1 MEEEI
6 EKNKQKEVIQK
17 AYKYNIFLGI
27 WIIAVFIIFFL
38 LQITKI
44 ITDQYLTLG
53 FGLIILIYAIAL
65 HTQNHKLKIKSIA
78 SILVYS
84 LNILSVIG
92 VVLIIFANQAHNLL
106 ELAVGVLLGLVTL
119 ILQFLATIFALLS
132 ARKLRKLYPD
142 ILDNR
147 RKNTNYS
154 YFLQVNI

>member
-1 MEEEI
+1 M
-6 EKNKQKEVIQK
+6 IQK

-27 WIIAVFIIFFL
+27 WIIAVFIIFL

-78 SILVYS
+78 SILVYG

-92 VVLIIFANQAHNLL
+92 VVLIILANQAHNLL

-119 ILQFLATIFALLS
+119 ILQVLAAIFALLS

-147 RKNTNYS
+147 RKNTN
-154 YFLQVNI
+154 

>member
-1 MEEEI
+1 MKEEI
-6 EKNKQKEVIQK
+6 DENKEKEVIQK

-27 WIIAVFIIFFL
+27 WIIAVFIIFL
-38 LQITKI
+38 LLITKI

-78 SILVYS
+78 SILVYG

-119 ILQFLATIFALLS
+119 ILQVLAAIFALLS

-147 RKNTNYS
+147 RKNTN
-154 YFLQVNI
+154 

>member
-1 MEEEI
+1 MKEEI
-6 EKNKQKEVIQK
+6 DENKEKEVIQK
-17 AYKYNIFLGI
+17 AYKYNGLLGI
-27 WIIAVFIIFFL
+27 WIIAVFIIFL

-78 SILVYS
+78 SILVYG

-92 VVLIIFANQAHNLL
+92 VVLIILANQAHNLL

-119 ILQFLATIFALLS
+119 ILQVLAAIFALLS

-147 RKNTNYS
+147 RKNTN
-154 YFLQVNI
+154 

>member
-1 MEEEI
+1 MKEEI
-6 EKNKQKEVIQK
+6 DENKEKEVIQK

-27 WIIAVFIIFFL
+27 WIIAVFIIFL
-38 LQITKI
+38 LLITKI

-78 SILVYS
+78 SILVYG

-92 VVLIIFANQAHNLL
+92 VVLIILANQAHNLL

-119 ILQFLATIFALLS
+119 ILQVSAAIFALLS

-147 RKNTNYS
+147 RKNTN
-154 YFLQVNI
+154 

>member
-1 MEEEI
+1 MKEEI
-6 EKNKQKEVIQK
+6 DENKEKEVIQK
-17 AYKYNIFLGI
+17 AYKYNVLLGI
-27 WIIAVFIIFFL
+27 WIIAVFIIFL

-78 SILVYS
+78 SILVYG

-92 VVLIIFANQAHNLL
+92 VVLIILANQAHNLL

-119 ILQFLATIFALLS
+119 ILQVLAAIFALLS

-147 RKNTNYS
+147 RKNTN
-154 YFLQVNI
+154 

>member
-1 MEEEI
+1 MKEEI
-6 EKNKQKEVIQK
+6 DENKEKEVIQK

-27 WIIAVFIIFFL
+27 WIIAVFIIFSI
-38 LQITKI
+38 QITKI
-44 ITDQYLTLG
+44 VTDQYLTLG

-78 SILVYS
+78 SILVYG

-119 ILQFLATIFALLS
+119 ILQVLAAIFALLS

-147 RKNTNYS
+147 RKNTN
-154 YFLQVNI
+154 

>member
-1 MEEEI
+1 MKEEI
-6 EKNKQKEVIQK
+6 DENKEKEVIQK
-17 AYKYNIFLGI
+17 AYKYNGLLGI
-27 WIIAVFIIFFL
+27 WIIAVFIIFL

-84 LNILSVIG
+84 LNALSVIG
-92 VVLIIFANQAHNLL
+92 VVLIILANQAHNLL

-119 ILQFLATIFALLS
+119 ILQVLAAIFALLS

-142 ILDNR
+142 IIDNR
-147 RKNTNYS
+147 KKK
-154 YFLQVNI
+154 I

>member
-1 MEEEI
+1 MKEEI
-6 EKNKQKEVIQK
+6 DENKEKEVIQK
-17 AYKYNIFLGI
+17 AYKYNGLLGI
-27 WIIAVFIIFFL
+27 WIIAVFIIFL

-84 LNILSVIG
+84 LNVLSVIG
-92 VVLIIFANQAHNLL
+92 VVLIILANQAHTLL

-119 ILQFLATIFALLS
+119 ILQVLAAIFALLS

-147 RKNTNYS
+147 RKNTN
-154 YFLQVNI
+154 

>member
-1 MEEEI
+1 MKEEI
-6 EKNKQKEVIQK
+6 DENKEKEVIQK

-27 WIIAVFIIFFL
+27 WIIAVFIIFL

-78 SILVYS
+78 SILVYG

-92 VVLIIFANQAHNLL
+92 VVLIILANQAHNLL

-119 ILQFLATIFALLS
+119 LLQVSAAIFALLS

-142 ILDNR
+142 IIDNR
-147 RKNTNYS
+147 RKK
-154 YFLQVNI
+154 I

>member
-1 MEEEI
+1 MKEEI
-6 EKNKQKEVIQK
+6 DENKEKEVIQK
-17 AYKYNIFLGI
+17 AYKYNGLLGI
-27 WIIAVFIIFFL
+27 WIIAVFIIFL

-78 SILVYS
+78 SILVYG

-92 VVLIIFANQAHNLL
+92 VVLIILANQAHNLL
-106 ELAVGVLLGLVTL
+106 ELAVGVLLGLVSL
-119 ILQFLATIFALLS
+119 ILQVLAAIFALLS

-147 RKNTNYS
+147 RKNTN
-154 YFLQVNI
+154 

>member
-1 MEEEI
+1 MKVEI
-6 EKNKQKEVIQK
+6 DENKEKEVIQK

-27 WIIAVFIIFFL
+27 WIIAVFIIFL

-78 SILVYS
+78 SILVYG

-92 VVLIIFANQAHNLL
+92 VVLIILANQAHNLL

-119 ILQFLATIFALLS
+119 ILQVLAAIFALLS

-142 ILDNR
+142 IIDNR
-147 RKNTNYS
+147 KKK
-154 YFLQVNI
+154 I

>member
-1 MEEEI
+1 MKEEI
-6 EKNKQKEVIQK
+6 DENKEKEVIQK

-27 WIIAVFIIFFL
+27 WIIAVFIIFL

-65 HTQNHKLKIKSIA
+65 HTQNHKLKIKSIV
-78 SILVYS
+78 SILVYG

-92 VVLIIFANQAHNLL
+92 VVLIILANQAHNLL
-106 ELAVGVLLGLVTL
+106 ELAVGILLGLVTL
-119 ILQFLATIFALLS
+119 ILQVLAAIFALLS

-147 RKNTNYS
+147 RKNTN
-154 YFLQVNI
+154 

>member
-1 MEEEI
+1 MKEEI
-6 EKNKQKEVIQK
+6 DENKEKEVIQK

-27 WIIAVFIIFFL
+27 WIIAVFIIFL

-78 SILVYS
+78 SILVYG
-84 LNILSVIG
+84 LNILSVVG
-92 VVLIIFANQAHNLL
+92 VVLIILANQAHNLL

-119 ILQFLATIFALLS
+119 ILQVSAAIFALLS

-142 ILDNR
+142 IIDNR
-147 RKNTNYS
+147 KKK
-154 YFLQVNI
+154 I

>member
-1 MEEEI
+1 MKEEI
-6 EKNKQKEVIQK
+6 DENKEKEVIQK
-17 AYKYNIFLGI
+17 AYKYNIFIGI
-27 WIIAVFIIFFL
+27 WIIAVFIIFL

-78 SILVYS
+78 SILVYG
-84 LNILSVIG
+84 LNILSVVG
-92 VVLIIFANQAHNLL
+92 VVLIILANQAHNLL

-119 ILQFLATIFALLS
+119 ILQVSAAIFALLS

-142 ILDNR
+142 IIDNR
-147 RKNTNYS
+147 RKK
-154 YFLQVNI
+154 I

>member
-1 MEEEI
+1 MKEEI
-6 EKNKQKEVIQK
+6 DENKEKEVIQK

-27 WIIAVFIIFFL
+27 WIIAVFIIFL

-78 SILVYS
+78 SILVYG
-84 LNILSVIG
+84 LNILRVIG
-92 VVLIIFANQAHNLL
+92 VVLIILANQAHNLL

-119 ILQFLATIFALLS
+119 ILQVSAAIFALLS

-147 RKNTNYS
+147 RKNTN
-154 YFLQVNI
+154 

>member
-1 MEEEI
+1 MKEEI
-6 EKNKQKEVIQK
+6 DENKEKEVIQK

-27 WIIAVFIIFFL
+27 WIIAVFIIFL

-78 SILVYS
+78 SILVYG

-92 VVLIIFANQAHNLL
+92 VVLIFLANQAHNLL

-119 ILQFLATIFALLS
+119 ILQVLAAIFALLS

-142 ILDNR
+142 IIDNR
-147 RKNTNYS
+147 KKK
-154 YFLQVNI
+154 I

>member
-1 MEEEI
+1 MKEEI
-6 EKNKQKEVIQK
+6 DENKEKEVIQK

-27 WIIAVFIIFFL
+27 WIIAVFIIFL

-78 SILVYS
+78 SILVYG

-92 VVLIIFANQAHNLL
+92 VVLIILANQAHNLL

-119 ILQFLATIFALLS
+119 ILQVLAAIFALLS
-132 ARKLRKLYPD
+132 ARTLRKLYPD

-147 RKNTNYS
+147 RKNTN
-154 YFLQVNI
+154 

>member
-1 MEEEI
+1 MKEEI
-6 EKNKQKEVIQK
+6 DENKEKEVIQK

-27 WIIAVFIIFFL
+27 WIIAVFIIFL

-65 HTQNHKLKIKSIA
+65 LTQNHKLKIKSIA
-78 SILVYS
+78 SILVYG

-92 VVLIIFANQAHNLL
+92 VVLIILANQAHNLL

-119 ILQFLATIFALLS
+119 ILQVSAAIFALLS

-147 RKNTNYS
+147 RKNTN
-154 YFLQVNI
+154 

>member
-1 MEEEI
+1 MKEEI
-6 EKNKQKEVIQK
+6 DENKEKEVIQK
-17 AYKYNIFLGI
+17 AYKYNGLLGI
-27 WIIAVFIIFFL
+27 WIIAVFIIFL

-78 SILVYS
+78 SILVYG

-92 VVLIIFANQAHNLL
+92 VVLIILANQAHNLL
-106 ELAVGVLLGLVTL
+106 ELTVGVLLGLVTL
-119 ILQFLATIFALLS
+119 ILQVLAAIFALLS

-147 RKNTNYS
+147 RKNTN
-154 YFLQVNI
+154 

>member
-1 MEEEI
+1 M
-6 EKNKQKEVIQK
+6 IQK

-27 WIIAVFIIFFL
+27 WIIAVFIIFL

-78 SILVYS
+78 SILVYG

-92 VVLIIFANQAHNLL
+92 VVLIILANQAHNLL
-106 ELAVGVLLGLVTL
+106 ELAVGVLLGLVSL
-119 ILQFLATIFALLS
+119 ILQVLAAIFALLS

-147 RKNTNYS
+147 RKNTN
-154 YFLQVNI
+154 

>member
-1 MEEEI
+1 MKEEI
-6 EKNKQKEVIQK
+6 DENKEKEVIQK

-27 WIIAVFIIFFL
+27 WIIAVFIIFL

-78 SILVYS
+78 SILVYG

-92 VVLIIFANQAHNLL
+92 VVLIILANQAHNLL
-106 ELAVGVLLGLVTL
+106 GLAVGVLLGLVTL
-119 ILQFLATIFALLS
+119 ILQVLAAIFALLS

-147 RKNTNYS
+147 RKNTN
-154 YFLQVNI
+154 

>member
-1 MEEEI
+1 MKEEI
-6 EKNKQKEVIQK
+6 DENKEKEVIQK

-27 WIIAVFIIFFL
+27 WIIAVFIIFL

-78 SILVYS
+78 SILVYG

-92 VVLIIFANQAHNLL
+92 VVLIILANQAHNLL

-119 ILQFLATIFALLS
+119 ILQVSAAIFALLS

-147 RKNTNYS
+147 REPVTYLL
-154 YFLQVNI
+154 FAV

>member
-1 MEEEI
+1 MKEEI
-6 EKNKQKEVIQK
+6 DENKRKEVIQK
-17 AYKYNIFLGI
+17 AYKYNGLLGI
-27 WIIAVFIIFFL
+27 WIIAVFIIFL

-78 SILVYS
+78 SILVYG

-92 VVLIIFANQAHNLL
+92 VVLIILANQAHNLL

-119 ILQFLATIFALLS
+119 ILQVLAAIFALLS

-142 ILDNR
+142 IIDNR
-147 RKNTNYS
+147 KKK
-154 YFLQVNI
+154 I

>member
-1 MEEEI
+1 MKEEI
-6 EKNKQKEVIQK
+6 DENKEKEVIQK
-17 AYKYNIFLGI
+17 AYKYNGLLGI
-27 WIIAVFIIFFL
+27 WIIAVFIIFL

-78 SILVYS
+78 SILVYG

-92 VVLIIFANQAHNLL
+92 VVLIILANQAHTLL

-119 ILQFLATIFALLS
+119 ILQVLAAIFALLS

-142 ILDNR
+142 IIDNR
-147 RKNTNYS
+147 KKK
-154 YFLQVNI
+154 I

>member
-1 MEEEI
+1 MKEEI
-6 EKNKQKEVIQK
+6 DENKEKEVIQK
-17 AYKYNIFLGI
+17 VYKYNIFLGI
-27 WIIAVFIIFFL
+27 WIIAVFIIFL

-78 SILVYS
+78 SILVYG

-92 VVLIIFANQAHNLL
+92 VVLIILANQAHNLL
-106 ELAVGVLLGLVTL
+106 ESAVGVLLGLVTL
-119 ILQFLATIFALLS
+119 ILQVSAAIFALLS

-142 ILDNR
+142 IIDNR
-147 RKNTNYS
+147 RKK
-154 YFLQVNI
+154 I

>member
-1 MEEEI
+1 MKEEI
-6 EKNKQKEVIQK
+6 DENKRKEVIQK
-17 AYKYNIFLGI
+17 AYKYNGLLGI
-27 WIIAVFIIFFL
+27 WIIAVFIIFL

-84 LNILSVIG
+84 LNVLSVIG
-92 VVLIIFANQAHNLL
+92 VVLIILANQAHNLL

-119 ILQFLATIFALLS
+119 ILQVLAAIFVLLS

-142 ILDNR
+142 IIDNR
-147 RKNTNYS
+147 RKK
-154 YFLQVNI
+154 I

>member
-1 MEEEI
+1 MKEEI
-6 EKNKQKEVIQK
+6 DENKEKEVIQK

-27 WIIAVFIIFFL
+27 WIIAVFIIFL

-78 SILVYS
+78 SILVYIF
-84 LNILSVIG
+84 NILSG
-92 VVLIIFANQAHNLL
+92 LSAFLIILANQAHNLL
-106 ELAVGVLLGLVTL
+106 ELEIGALLALL
-119 ILQFLATIFALLS
+119 NFILQVLAAIFALLS

-142 ILDNR
+142 IIDNR
-147 RKNTNYS
+147 RKK
-154 YFLQVNI
+154 I

>member
-1 MEEEI
+1 MKEESDE
-6 EKNKQKEVIQK
+6 NKEKEVIQK

-27 WIIAVFIIFFL
+27 WIIAVFIIFL

-78 SILVYS
+78 SILVYG

-92 VVLIIFANQAHNLL
+92 VVLIILANQAHNLL
-106 ELAVGVLLGLVTL
+106 ELAVGVLLGLVSL
-119 ILQFLATIFALLS
+119 ILQVLAAIFALLS

-147 RKNTNYS
+147 RKNTN
-154 YFLQVNI
+154 

>member
-1 MEEEI
+1 MKEEI
-6 EKNKQKEVIQK
+6 DENKEKEVIQK
-17 AYKYNIFLGI
+17 AYKYNGLLGI
-27 WIIAVFIIFFL
+27 WIIAVFIIFL

-78 SILVYS
+78 SILVYG

-92 VVLIIFANQAHNLL
+92 VVLIILANQAHNLL

-119 ILQFLATIFALLS
+119 ILQVLAAIFALLS

-142 ILDNR
+142 IIDNR
-147 RKNTNYS
+147 KKK
-154 YFLQVNI
+154 I

>member
-1 MEEEI
+1 MKEEI
-6 EKNKQKEVIQK
+6 DENKEKEVIQK

-27 WIIAVFIIFFL
+27 WIIAVFIIFL

-78 SILVYS
+78 SILVYG

-92 VVLIIFANQAHNLL
+92 VVLIFLANQAHNLL

-119 ILQFLATIFALLS
+119 ILQDLAAIFALLS

-147 RKNTNYS
+147 RKK
-154 YFLQVNI
+154 I

>member
-1 MEEEI
+1 MKEEI
-6 EKNKQKEVIQK
+6 DENKEKEVIQK

-27 WIIAVFIIFFL
+27 WIIAVFIIFL

-78 SILVYS
+78 SILVYG

-92 VVLIIFANQAHNLL
+92 VVLIILANQAHNLL

-119 ILQFLATIFALLS
+119 ILQVLAAIFALLA

-142 ILDNR
+142 IIDNR
-147 RKNTNYS
+147 RKK
-154 YFLQVNI
+154 I

>member
-1 MEEEI
+1 MKEEI
-6 EKNKQKEVIQK
+6 DENKEKEVIQK

-27 WIIAVFIIFFL
+27 WIIAVFIIFL

-78 SILVYS
+78 SILVYGI
-84 LNILSVIG
+84 NILSVIG
-92 VVLIIFANQAHNLL
+92 VVLIILANQAHNLL

-119 ILQFLATIFALLS
+119 ILQVSAAIFALLS

-142 ILDNR
+142 IIDNR
-147 RKNTNYS
+147 KKK
-154 YFLQVNI
+154 I

>member
-1 MEEEI
+1 MKEEI
-6 EKNKQKEVIQK
+6 DENKEKEVIQK

-27 WIIAVFIIFFL
+27 WIIAVFIIFL

-84 LNILSVIG
+84 LNVLSVIG
-92 VVLIIFANQAHNLL
+92 VVLIILANQAHNLL

-119 ILQFLATIFALLS
+119 ILQVLAAIFALLS

-142 ILDNR
+142 IIDNR
-147 RKNTNYS
+147 RKK
-154 YFLQVNI
+154 I

>member
-1 MEEEI
+1 MKEEI
-6 EKNKQKEVIQK
+6 DENKEKEVIQK

-27 WIIAVFIIFFL
+27 WIIAVFIIFL

-78 SILVYS
+78 SILVYG

-92 VVLIIFANQAHNLL
+92 VFLIILANQAHNLL

-119 ILQFLATIFALLS
+119 ILQVLAAIFALLS

-142 ILDNR
+142 IIDNR
-147 RKNTNYS
+147 KKK
-154 YFLQVNI
+154 I

>member
-1 MEEEI
+1 MKEEI
-6 EKNKQKEVIQK
+6 DENKEKEVIQK

-27 WIIAVFIIFFL
+27 WIIAVFIIFL

-78 SILVYS
+78 SILVYGI
-84 LNILSVIG
+84 NILSVIG
-92 VVLIIFANQAHNLL
+92 VVLIFLANQAHNLL

-119 ILQFLATIFALLS
+119 ILQVLAAIFALLS

-142 ILDNR
+142 IIDNR
-147 RKNTNYS
+147 KKK
-154 YFLQVNI
+154 I

>member
-1 MEEEI
+1 MKDDIDE
-6 EKNKQKEVIQK
+6 NKEKEVIQK
-17 AYKYNIFLGI
+17 AYKYNGLLGI
-27 WIIAVFIIFFL
+27 WIIAVFIIFL

-84 LNILSVIG
+84 LNVLSVIG
-92 VVLIIFANQAHNLL
+92 VVLIILANQAHNLL

-119 ILQFLATIFALLS
+119 ILQVLAAIFALLS

-142 ILDNR
+142 IIDNR
-147 RKNTNYS
+147 KKK
-154 YFLQVNI
+154 I